1 MQSVVLSLAV
11 ALVPV
16 SFDATRLIGLLH
28 PDREWI
34 VVTGSNDEPMTY
46 LCKAGP
52 AGETPQEQA
61 ERAQLAFETNLQKFA
76 EGWTA
81 DLMSKSG
88 EGELEVSQTLGLAL
102 KMDSWAK
109 AITTH
114 LEKEFG
120 CMLVG

>member
-1 MQSVVLSLAV
+1 MQAFVLTMFA
-11 ALVPV
+11 ALSPV
-16 SFDATRLIGLLH
+16 SFDASRVIGLFH

-34 VVTGSNDEPMTY
+34 VLTASNGTEVTY
-46 LCKAGP
+46 LCKAGA

-61 ERAQLAFETNLQKFA
+61 EKAQLAFETNLTKFA

-81 DLMSKSG
+81 EMMSKSG
-88 EGELEVSQTLGLAL
+88 EGDLELSQTLGLAL

-114 LEKEFG
+114 LEKEYG
-120 CMLVG
+120 CMLIG

>member
-1 MQSVVLSLAV
+1 MQAFVLTMFAALAP
-11 ALVPV
+11 L
-16 SFDATRLIGLLH
+16 SFDATRMIGLFH

-34 VVTGSNDEPMTY
+34 VIPASNGTEVTY
-46 LCKAGP
+46 LCKPGA

-61 ERAQLAFETNLQKFA
+61 EKAQLAFETNVKKFA

-88 EGELEVSQTLGLAL
+88 DGEPAFSQTLGLAL

-114 LEKEFG
+114 LEQEYG
-120 CMLVG
+120 CMLIS